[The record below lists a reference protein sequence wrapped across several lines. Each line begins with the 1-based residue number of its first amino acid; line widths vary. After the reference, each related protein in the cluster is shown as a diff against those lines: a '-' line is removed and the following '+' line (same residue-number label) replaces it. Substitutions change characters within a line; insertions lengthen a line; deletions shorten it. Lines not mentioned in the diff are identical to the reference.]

1 MNQKYQLQFI
11 SRENLKK
18 HLKEVYNSYQKI
30 FASQN
35 LDNFN
40 RNIVDP
46 FQVLI
51 EHVLLGK
58 NIKKIIAG
66 EIIRQQNK
74 SCANVLGYFHQ
85 YIFRYISSD
94 WEIPEKGWDLV
105 NNKKLIYAEIK
116 SKWNTM
122 NVNSA
127 QNAYRKMEQEINQ
140 NPQTQCYLVEI
151 IAKKTQDKPWK
162 PTFSGVSKEA
172 DKRIRRIS
180 IDKFYEIITGDKRAF
195 FKLVIALPQLLK
207 EIVTEEGIIQTGENT
222 VLTELE
228 KQNPNYLL
236 ALFNLSFQQYEGFR
250 EFLEENKKA
259 FND

>member
-46 FQVLI
+46 FQILI

-58 NIKKIIAG
+58 GIKKIIAG

-85 YIFRYISSD
+85 YIFRYISPD

-105 NNKKLIYAEIK
+105 NNKRLIYAEIK

-127 QNAYRKMEQEINQ
+127 QNAYRKMEQEIKQ
-140 NPQTQCYLVEI
+140 NPGVRCYLVEI
-151 IAKKTQDKPWK
+151 IAKKTQDKPWN
-162 PTFSGVSKEA
+162 PTFGGVKTETNE
-172 DKRIRRIS
+172 RIRRIS
-180 IDKFYEIITGDKRAF
+180 IDKFYEIITGDKQAF
-195 FKLVIALPQLLK
+195 FKLIITLPQLLK
-207 EIVTEEGIIQTGENT
+207 EIVAEEGIIQTGENT
-222 VLTELE
+222 VLSELE
-228 KQNPNYLL
+228 KQNPNHLL
-236 ALFNLSFQQYEGFR
+236 TLFDLSFQQYEGFR
-250 EFLEENKKA
+250 EFLEENKKV

>member
-30 FASQN
+30 FSSQD

-46 FQVLI
+46 FQILI

-58 NIKKIIAG
+58 DIKKIIAG

-85 YIFRYISSD
+85 YIFRYISPD

-105 NNKKLIYAEIK
+105 NNKKLIYVEIK

-122 NVNSA
+122 NANSA
-127 QNAYRKMEQEINQ
+127 QNAYRKMEQETNQ
-140 NPQTQCYLVEI
+140 NPQAQCYLVEI
-151 IAKKTQDKPWK
+151 IAKKTQNKPWN
-162 PTFSGVSKEA
+162 PTFEGVKTETNE
-172 DKRIRRIS
+172 RIRRIS
-180 IDKFYEIITGDKRAF
+180 IDKFYEIITGDKQAF
-195 FKLVIALPQLLK
+195 FKLVIALPPLLK
-207 EIVTEEGIIQTGENT
+207 EIVAKEGIIQTGENT
-222 VLTELE
+222 ALSELE
-228 KQNPNYLL
+228 KQNPNHLL
-236 ALFNLSFQQYEGFR
+236 SLFSLSFQQYEGFK
-250 EFLEENKKA
+250 EFLEKNKEA